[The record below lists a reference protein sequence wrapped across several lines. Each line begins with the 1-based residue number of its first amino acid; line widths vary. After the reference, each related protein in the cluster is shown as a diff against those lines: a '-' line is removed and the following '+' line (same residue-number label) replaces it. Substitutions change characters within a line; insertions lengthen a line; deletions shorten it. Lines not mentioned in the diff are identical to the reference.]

1 MVLKEGVWMAQG
13 PSQNI
18 IIKAV
23 GEAPFIKI
31 LKGISMNEFFN
42 TGRVK
47 ELGENSIE
55 VQHIVQ
61 NPDQYT
67 FDKLT
72 VTSAVNSLLGIGTR
86 TFKKCEV
93 VTDEE
98 IKELT
103 EKYKAYME
111 MYGTA
116 ECDNKF
122 IITVCK
128 EYKIDVGQASN
139 ILENKIKKFLN
150 YIQQYAYRSFRYY

>member
-1 MVLKEGVWMAQG
+1 MALKEGVWMAQG

-72 VTSAVNSLLGIGTR
+72 EIGR
-86 TFKKCEV
+86 AHV
-93 VTDEE
+93 
-98 IKELT
+98 
-103 EKYKAYME
+103 
-111 MYGTA
+111 
-116 ECDNKF
+116 
-122 IITVCK
+122 
-128 EYKIDVGQASN
+128 
-139 ILENKIKKFLN
+139 
-150 YIQQYAYRSFRYY
+150 